1 MRTRK
6 PMLILAGLML
16 LMAATRFHHFGSM
29 SLLPDA
35 SLAAFFIAGF
45 YLPAAWV
52 LPVLIAEAGLVDY
65 AAISF
70 GGTSSFCVTAAYVF
84 LVPTYAAMWLG
95 GRWCATRD
103 RLGLGLERA
112 SLLVLAVLVSSS
124 IAFLISN
131 GSFYLFSGRIETL
144 TWSGYVAQFAEYYP
158 PYVAVAAAYVA
169 VVAVVHTLFAQL
181 GGGLG
186 KSVARG

>member
-6 PMLILAGLML
+6 PMLILAGLTL

-65 AAISF
+65 VAISF
-70 GGTSSFCVTAAYVF
+70 AGTSSYCVTAAYVF

-95 GRWCATRD
+95 GRWYATRD
-103 RLGLGLERA
+103 RLGPGLERA
-112 SLLVLAVLVSSS
+112 SLLVLAVVVSSS

-131 GSFYLFSGRIETL
+131 GSFYLFSGRIEAL
-144 TWSGYVAQFAEYYP
+144 TWSGYVTQFAEYYP

-181 GGGLG
+181 AGNVG
-186 KSVARG
+186 KPVARG

>member
-52 LPVLIAEAGLVDY
+52 LPVLIAEAGIVDY
-65 AAISF
+65 VAISF
-70 GGTSSFCVTAAYVF
+70 GGTSSFCVTSAYVF
-84 LVPTYAAMWLG
+84 LVPTYAAMWFG
-95 GRWCATRD
+95 GRWYATRH
-103 RLGLGLERA
+103 RSGLGLERA
-112 SLLVLAVLVSSS
+112 SLLGLAVVASSS
-124 IAFLISN
+124 AAFLISN
-131 GSFYLFSGRIETL
+131 GSFYLFSGRVEAL
-144 TWSGYVAQFAEYYP
+144 TWSGYVAQLAEYYP

-169 VVAVVHTLFAQL
+169 VVAMVHTLVATL
-181 GGGLG
+181 GGDVG